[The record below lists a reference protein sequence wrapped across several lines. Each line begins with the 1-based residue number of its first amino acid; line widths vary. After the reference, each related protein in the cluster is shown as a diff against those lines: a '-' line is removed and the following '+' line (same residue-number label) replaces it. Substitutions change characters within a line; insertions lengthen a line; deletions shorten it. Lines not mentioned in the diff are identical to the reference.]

1 MTSREFHLERRKA
14 ELPIFLAVLKS
25 LPADRLDYK
34 PHDRSPSA
42 EQLVWT
48 LTSELRTCHEVVKE
62 HKTEW
67 PQEPPPSFEEMLKRF
82 EQWSEELIALI
93 TAMDESSWCR
103 VAKFFYAGKVIS
115 EQPAGQFLW
124 FILFDAI
131 HHRGQLSAY
140 LRPMGGAVPAIYGP
154 SADSRSKKA

>member
-48 LTSELRTCHEVVKE
+48 LTSELRTCLEVVKE
-62 HKTEW
+62 NRTEW
-67 PQEPPPSFEEMLKRF
+67 RQEPPPSFEEMLKRF

-93 TAMDESSWCR
+93 TAMDESSWNR
-103 VAKFFYAGKVIS
+103 VAKFFYSGKVIS

-154 SADSRSKKA
+154 SADSRSKQA